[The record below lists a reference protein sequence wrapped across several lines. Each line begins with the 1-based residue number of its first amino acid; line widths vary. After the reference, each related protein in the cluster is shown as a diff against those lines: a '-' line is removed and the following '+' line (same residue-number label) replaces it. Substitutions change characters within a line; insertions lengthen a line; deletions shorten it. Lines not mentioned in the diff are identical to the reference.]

1 MSKLAMSASASRG
14 VVSAPRARGAVRAPR
29 ASGPTRARAVRASTH
44 HRESMTRFAPRDA
57 TTSSRVAAA
66 ASDGGVDETDVV
78 IVGGGLAGL
87 CAAKT
92 LTENGVSFVLLEAS
106 DGVGGRLRTDAVDG
120 FLLDRGFAIF
130 LTGYPEAQKTLDY
143 DALSLKPFYAGAD
156 VRFQD
161 AFHRVA
167 DPLRHPIDAVASL
180 SPSHPIGSP
189 VDKILVGVARLR
201 SLFGDCYDI
210 LSAPEDTIM
219 GRLKSSGFSDDM
231 IHRFFR
237 PFMSGIFFN
246 PALTTSSR
254 LFVFV
259 MRMLATG
266 QNCLPEKGIGE
277 VAEQLRRKL
286 PAGSVR
292 LNAAATAMRDDD
304 DETGTGKV
312 VTTAGGDEIRAR
324 RGVVVAVEGAFY
336 TLVPIRP
343 RRRGGRRSLRTLP
356 GASLRPSNAFNPRPR
371 RLSTLTDAFQLH
383 PVEGPN
389 AANLLGDALTVNSPS
404 ASGDPVGTTC
414 LYFGI
419 DGDPPLPTPVLYL
432 NGDGDG
438 IINNCCFPSAVSPS
452 YAPKG
457 KSLLSVSLIG
467 VPETSD
473 DELTARVRGE
483 LKRWFVGEGGGGAD
497 VDAWTHLRTY
507 RIPFAQPSQT
517 TPTDLERAVRLGNGM
532 YVCGDH
538 RSPATFDGA
547 MMSGRLAAEAVV
559 ADMRR

>member
-1 MSKLAMSASASRG
+1 MSASASRG

-246 PALTTSSR
+246 PTLTTSSR

-304 DETGTGKV
+304 ETGTGKV

-343 RRRGGRRSLRTLP
+343 RRRGGRRSLRTFP
-356 GASLRPSNAFNPRPR
+356 AH
-371 RLSTLTDAFQLH
+371 LSTHPSLHSIPDLDAFQLR
-383 PVEGPN
+383 
-389 AANLLGDALTVNSPS
+389 
-404 ASGDPVGTTC
+404 
-414 LYFGI
+414 F
-419 DGDPPLPTPVLYL
+419 
-432 NGDGDG
+432 
-438 IINNCCFPSAVSPS
+438 
-452 YAPKG
+452 
-457 KSLLSVSLIG
+457 
-467 VPETSD
+467 
-473 DELTARVRGE
+473 
-483 LKRWFVGEGGGGAD
+483 
-497 VDAWTHLRTY
+497 
-507 RIPFAQPSQT
+507 
-517 TPTDLERAVRLGNGM
+517 
-532 YVCGDH
+532 
-538 RSPATFDGA
+538 
-547 MMSGRLAAEAVV
+547 
-559 ADMRR
+559 